1 MAVKHSTIESTLER
15 GKYFSGWYSVLA
27 WIIFALGISE
37 VFGIIVVLLLYGF
50 GIIYFN
56 YLLILIIVSVVCA
69 AGVLYAIYLIMRT
82 RTHKRYIENLLQDAI
97 ELTASVKEVG
107 ESALKSGMFMR
118 AVCIAVN
125 FCYEN
130 KTEIKLS
137 GTTVNG
143 SFKKRY
149 DRCFLKYC
157 NKTVKILYSPTY
169 DQVLFPKQNLMLPT
183 FDEIEIRENR

>member
-1 MAVKHSTIESTLER
+1 
-15 GKYFSGWYSVLA
+15 
-27 WIIFALGISE
+27 
-37 VFGIIVVLLLYGF
+37 
-50 GIIYFN
+50 
-56 YLLILIIVSVVCA
+56 
-69 AGVLYAIYLIMRT
+69 
-82 RTHKRYIENLLQDAI
+82 
-97 ELTASVKEVG
+97 
-107 ESALKSGMFMR
+107 MR

-125 FCYEN
+125 FYYEN

>member
-107 ESALKSGMFMR
+107 
-118 AVCIAVN
+118 
-125 FCYEN
+125 
-130 KTEIKLS
+130 
-137 GTTVNG
+137 
-143 SFKKRY
+143 
-149 DRCFLKYC
+149 
-157 NKTVKILYSPTY
+157 
-169 DQVLFPKQNLMLPT
+169 
-183 FDEIEIRENR
+183 